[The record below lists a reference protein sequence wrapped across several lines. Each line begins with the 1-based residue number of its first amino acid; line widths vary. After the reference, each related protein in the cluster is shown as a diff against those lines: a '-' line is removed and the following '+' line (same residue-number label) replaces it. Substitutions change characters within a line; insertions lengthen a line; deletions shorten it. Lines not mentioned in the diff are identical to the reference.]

1 MTHSYIHTSV
11 LNPVILNTNNI
22 INLLSHPL
30 SLSDYVWIVHSTLV
44 TITTYTTDEVI
55 IFIFVYVL
63 WYQMNG
69 KHPCRTTWMI
79 HVYGLDFQH
88 HMSWSLFC
96 SVSERWEVIV
106 RFIDIDGIVDHHWLN
121 FLFITIYQPKRIQ
134 CKRKKTAQ
142 WECLPFE
149 NTLLLLFNNWHKD
162 NP

>member
-1 MTHSYIHTSV
+1 MTHSYINTSV

-121 FLFITIYQPKRIQ
+121 FLFINISEILCFYYSIIGIRAIHK
-134 CKRKKTAQ
+134 A
-142 WECLPFE
+142 
-149 NTLLLLFNNWHKD
+149 NWV
-162 NP
+162 

>member
-96 SVSERWEVIV
+96 SVSEV
-106 RFIDIDGIVDHHWLN
+106 RGDCSFHWYWWNCWPSLIKLS
-121 FLFITIYQPKRIQ
+121 FHKHFG
-134 CKRKKTAQ
+134 
-142 WECLPFE
+142 
-149 NTLLLLFNNWHKD
+149 NTLLLLFNNWHKG